1 MNLSKTYRTLNTGLK
16 QMYGQLI
23 FSGYDT
29 SRFEEN
35 SVSFSM
41 ADDLTRDLVVILQS
55 VSYSGSTAATLLSD
69 PIQIFIDS
77 TDANLWLPE
86 SVCDAFE
93 EAFELTPPDADSDG
107 LYIINETHHNALLD
121 ADAEV
126 SFRLSDVA
134 GGGETVKIVL
144 PYAAFD
150 LTAEYP
156 LVDNTSYYFPL
167 RRAANETQYTLGRV
181 FLQEA

>member
-1 MNLSKTYRTLNTGLK
+1 
-16 QMYGQLI
+16 
-23 FSGYDT
+23 
-29 SRFEEN
+29 
-35 SVSFSM
+35 M

-55 VSYSGSTAATLLSD
+55 VSYSGSSAATLLSD

-77 TDANLWLPE
+77 TDANLWLPG
-86 SVCDAFE
+86 SACDAFE
-93 EAFELTPPDADSDG
+93 EAFGLSPPPKDDSNG
-107 LYIINETHHNALLD
+107 LYLVNETHHNALLD

-126 SFRLSDVA
+126 TFRLSDVA
-134 GGGETVKIVL
+134 GGGDTVKIVL

-150 LTAEYP
+150 LKAEYP